1 MLLHTMVNMQNH
13 FRTQAMGANKRART
27 RGLLLDCAIDV
38 FSDKGIESA
47 SINEITAV
55 AGLANGTFYNH
66 FKDKDELAQ
75 ASARAIVVEIA
86 RELDDAMGSLER
98 GVSRVVVASWAFL
111 RLALEHPAWA
121 NVVVEQY
128 QRYQFQGEKRDGE
141 PEAFDYMRADIAQA
155 KAQGEIKVEVDD
167 FLLVQI
173 SALMVASLRMML
185 KHGVQQELLNRT
197 CEHVLRLL
205 GLTPAQAK
213 REIERVAD
221 HPLLGR

>member
-1 MLLHTMVNMQNH
+1 MFGMQNH

-75 ASARAIVVEIA
+75 ASAQAIVLEIA
-86 RELDDAMGSLER
+86 QQLDDEMQGLER

-111 RLALEHPAWA
+111 RLALNNPDWA

-128 QRYQFQGEKRDGE
+128 QRQYRGTGL
-141 PEAFDYMRADIAQA
+141 EAFRYMRSDIERARDQDELSV
-155 KAQGEIKVEVDD
+155 EIDD

-185 KHGVQQELLNRT
+185 KHGVKQELLRRT

-213 REIERVAD
+213 REIDRVAD
-221 HPLLGR
+221 HPLLQG